1 MIQSEKKNLLIAV
14 LLIFVGIISRSPVF
28 VIIAIFIFWFW
39 YKKNASQ
46 YGDGV
51 GAISAIFQDIFIP
64 KAKVI
69 NSNESKSSFNFNS
82 NSMNDV
88 TVKAKRAVLLAG
100 GAVVVLLI
108 LVRAV
113 VIVPAG
119 YVGVFHLFGK
129 VSDKPVY
136 SGLNLIN
143 PLGSVEKMSIRTED
157 YTMSIVS
164 TEGNKSG
171 NDAISALTK
180 EGLNVDLDITVL
192 FHLIPEKASEVYR
205 TIGMNYHEVVIRP
218 EIRSAIREVVAQYE
232 AKDIYSEKRGEA
244 AVKILE
250 ALKTKI
256 EPRGVGV
263 EEVLLRN
270 VALPKNLAT
279 SIESKL
285 QAEQESQR
293 YDFVL
298 EKETKEAER
307 KRIEAAGQRDAQQ
320 IITQGLTTPY
330 LNYLYI
336 QNLKDS
342 KGTIYVPTNPSNG
355 TPLFRSL

>member
-1 MIQSEKKNLLIAV
+1 
-14 LLIFVGIISRSPVF
+14 
-28 VIIAIFIFWFW
+28 
-39 YKKNASQ
+39 
-46 YGDGV
+46 
-51 GAISAIFQDIFIP
+51 
-64 KAKVI
+64 
-69 NSNESKSSFNFNS
+69 
-82 NSMNDV
+82 
-88 TVKAKRAVLLAG
+88 
-100 GAVVVLLI
+100 
-108 LVRAV
+108 
-113 VIVPAG
+113 
-119 YVGVFHLFGK
+119 
-129 VSDKPVY
+129 
-136 SGLNLIN
+136 
-143 PLGSVEKMSIRTED
+143 
-157 YTMSIVS
+157 
-164 TEGNKSG
+164 
-171 NDAISALTK
+171 
-180 EGLNVDLDITVL
+180 
-192 FHLIPEKASEVYR
+192 
-205 TIGMNYHEVVIRP
+205 MNYHEVVIRP